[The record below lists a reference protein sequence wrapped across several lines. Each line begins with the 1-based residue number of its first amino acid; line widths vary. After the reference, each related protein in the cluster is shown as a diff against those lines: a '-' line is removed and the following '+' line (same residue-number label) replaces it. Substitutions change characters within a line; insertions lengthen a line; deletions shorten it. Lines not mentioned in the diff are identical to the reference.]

1 MEVDSPVPILPLDL
15 RPHFRIRKC
24 AVQVF
29 KKGSSVGIYGLT
41 HVSDFLSVVEELP
54 MLRRFGL
61 VRLIRGEAIG
71 DPEDSIEL
79 LRHPLP
85 VSNRL
90 GVSLRVSVKAEKA

>member
-1 MEVDSPVPILPLDL
+1 
-15 RPHFRIRKC
+15 
-24 AVQVF
+24 
-29 KKGSSVGIYGLT
+29 
-41 HVSDFLSVVEELP
+41 